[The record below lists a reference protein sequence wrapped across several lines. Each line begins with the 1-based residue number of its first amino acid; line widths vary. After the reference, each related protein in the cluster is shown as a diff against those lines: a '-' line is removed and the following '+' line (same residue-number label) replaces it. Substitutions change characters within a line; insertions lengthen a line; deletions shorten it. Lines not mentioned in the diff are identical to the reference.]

1 MFETDYPHPTSLSP
15 GPASSALLPS
25 DCCEGEPRRPG
36 RRVGAQDHPTATRS
50 ASTIWTS
57 VDESG
62 SGPRTASVVEDI
74 TEGPILVHRDG
85 NVHVMTFN
93 RPERMNALDLPTHD
107 LLVDTLQRLDQDPQ
121 SRAILV
127 TGNGRAFCAGG
138 DLKAAQDRGGAY
150 MGDLVGR
157 PWVHSHGRE
166 IIHTVLG
173 IEKPTVA
180 MVNGAAAG
188 LGANLALLLDAA
200 VVDED
205 AVIGDTHVRAGL
217 TAGDGGA
224 VIWPLLVGPNRA
236 KEFLMTSR
244 MLTGRDAAQMGLV
257 TAAVPQRELRERAFA
272 LAHQFADQAP
282 YAAMSTKAIVNQYIW
297 MMANLTLDIGLAWEH
312 MSQQMDDCREAV
324 DAWVSKRPATFTG
337 KM

>member
-1 MFETDYPHPTSLSP
+1 M
-15 GPASSALLPS
+15 AKAK
-25 DCCEGEPRRPG
+25 
-36 RRVGAQDHPTATRS
+36 
-50 ASTIWTS
+50 S
-57 VDESG
+57 V
-62 SGPRTASVVEDI
+62 TVEDV
-74 TEGPILVHRDG
+74 TTGPILVHRDG
-85 NVHVMTFN
+85 NVHVVTFN
-93 RPERMNALDLPTHD
+93 RPERMNALDLAAHD
-107 LLVDTLQRLDQDPQ
+107 LLVETLQRVDQDPD

-150 MGDLVGR
+150 LGDLVGR

-173 IEKPTVA
+173 MDKPTVA

-200 VVDED
+200 VIDEA

-217 TAGDGGA
+217 VAGDGGA

-244 MLTGRDAAQMGLV
+244 MLTGRDAERMGLV
-257 TAAVPQRELRERAFA
+257 NAAVPAEQLRERAFA
-272 LAHQFADQAP
+272 LVHEFADQAP
-282 YAAMSTKAIVNQYIW
+282 YAAMATKAVINQYLW
-297 MMANLTLDIGLAWEH
+297 MMANIVLDIGLAWEH
-312 MSQQMDDCREAV
+312 LSQQMDDCTEAV
-324 DAWVSKRPATFTG
+324 SAWVDKRPPRFTG

>member
-1 MFETDYPHPTSLSP
+1 VASAHSEKVDDVTS
-15 GPASSALLPS
+15 
-25 DCCEGEPRRPG
+25 
-36 RRVGAQDHPTATRS
+36 
-50 ASTIWTS
+50 
-57 VDESG
+57 
-62 SGPRTASVVEDI
+62 
-74 TEGPILVHRDG
+74 GPILIHREG
-85 NVHVMTFN
+85 NIHVVTFN

-107 LLVDTLQRLDQDPQ
+107 LLVETLRRVDEDPE

-127 TGNGRAFCAGG
+127 TGNGSAFCAGG

-150 MGDLVGR
+150 LGNLVGR

-166 IIHTVLG
+166 IIHTILG
-173 IEKPTVA
+173 MEKPTVA
-180 MVNGAAAG
+180 MVNGPAAG

-217 TAGDGGA
+217 VAGDGGA

-244 MLTGRDAAQMGLV
+244 MITGRDAERMGLV
-257 TAAVPQRELRERAFA
+257 SAAVPKAELRDRAFG
-272 LAHQFADQAP
+272 LAQQFADQAP
-282 YAAMSTKAIVNQYIW
+282 YAAMATKAIINQYLW
-297 MMANLTLDIGLAWEH
+297 MMTNLVLDIGLAWEH
-312 MSQQMDDCREAV
+312 LSQQMDDCNEAV
-324 DAWVSKRPATFTG
+324 GAWVAKRPARFTG